1 MGWHG
6 LGSEKAEIA
15 GLLFD
20 RGSRVA
26 LIGFPADKIERP
38 KNFLPPVH
46 PAFQI
51 GNCPIRFVGS
61 GMGTAA
67 DPCYPTLGQRR
78 VDRGHCLA
86 GCATDFAR
94 RVGFVRIVGRV
105 L

>member
-1 MGWHG
+1 MAPESNKAMYIVDRICMGWHG
-6 LGSEKAEIA
+6 RGSEKAEIA

-46 PAFQI
+46 P
-51 GNCPIRFVGS
+51 
-61 GMGTAA
+61 
-67 DPCYPTLGQRR
+67 CYSTLGQRR